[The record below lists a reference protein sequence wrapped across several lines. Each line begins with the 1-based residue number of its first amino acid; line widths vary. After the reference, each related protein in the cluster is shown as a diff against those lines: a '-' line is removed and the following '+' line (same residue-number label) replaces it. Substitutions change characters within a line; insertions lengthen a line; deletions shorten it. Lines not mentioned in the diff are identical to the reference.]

1 MSGEVSSGVASFKG
15 YATERDINCGGTWE
29 WVSRP
34 GASSNPPETIPNR
47 IAVIVTTKV
56 IKAGSK
62 FKGDI
67 HQIVLVDQDGNY
79 GNAPGKEGKGTVAG
93 LQCPVN

>member
-1 MSGEVSSGVASFKG
+1 MPEQGFLASLFDVEFKSL
-15 YATERDINCGGTWE
+15 I
-29 WVSRP
+29 
-34 GASSNPPETIPNR
+34 
-47 IAVIVTTKV
+47 TTKV